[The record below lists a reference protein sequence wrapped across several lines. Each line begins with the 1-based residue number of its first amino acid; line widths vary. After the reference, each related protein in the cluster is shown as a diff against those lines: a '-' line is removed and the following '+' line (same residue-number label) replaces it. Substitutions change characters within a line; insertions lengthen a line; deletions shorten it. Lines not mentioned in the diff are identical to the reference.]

1 MFGRLLRILVGL
13 AVLVAAADIWKPAL
27 IPHGMPV
34 RFGDFE
40 DLRTT
45 AIIALAVIGAAFVIA
60 GLVGAGRKRRASRFA
75 PASAFALPPADEP
88 EGRLLTPSAPATLV
102 TGPATLVLSREPAT
116 CPTREANGPPAP
128 RVEPAPLEETST
140 AAWIPAAM
148 PVLAT
153 APLADADAAADAAAV
168 VEPPPPAPPPIIASG
183 PDRTSFVLATEAGD
197 KFRLEGQMD
206 EAMEHYAHALDLA
219 RINLK
224 LGPNDVQAHADLA
237 AALAN
242 VGDVHDA
249 RGRLEPALTAYEESL
264 VFHRAL
270 AAHSPK
276 DRAAQRGLSISLEK
290 LADTREARGHRS
302 RALDL
307 YRESLPIARKLA
319 AEHPGDAL
327 LGQDLATTQERLAN
341 LEAQMAPV

>member
-1 MFGRLLRILVGL
+1 MFGRLLRIIVGL
-13 AVLVAAADIWKPAL
+13 AVLTAAADIWKPAM
-27 IPHGMPV
+27 IPHGVPV
-34 RFGDFE
+34 RLGDFE

-45 AIIALAVIGAAFVIA
+45 AIVILAVIGAAFVIA
-60 GLVGAGRKRRASRFA
+60 GLVGAGRKRRTSRSA
-75 PASAFALPPADEP
+75 PASAFALPPAEEP
-88 EGRLLTPSAPATLV
+88 QDRPLIPAAPATLV
-102 TGPATLVLSREPAT
+102 TAPATLVLQREPAVSST
-116 CPTREANGPPAP
+116 ADEPPAP

-148 PVLAT
+148 PVLAN
-153 APLADADAAADAAAV
+153 APLAEAA
-168 VEPPPPAPPPIIASG
+168 PPPAPAPPAAAPPAAAPIVAAG
-183 PDRTSFVLATEAGD
+183 PDRTAFVLATEAGD

-224 LGPNDVQAHADLA
+224 LSPNDVQAHADLA
-237 AALAN
+237 AALTN

-249 RGRLEPALTAYEESL
+249 QGRLEPALTAYEESL

-319 AEHPGDAL
+319 ADHPGDVL
-327 LGQDLATTQERLAN
+327 LSQDLATTQERLSD

>member
-1 MFGRLLRILVGL
+1 MFGRLLRIIVGL
-13 AVLVAAADIWKPAL
+13 AVLTAAADIWKPAM
-27 IPHGMPV
+27 IPHGVPV
-34 RFGDFE
+34 RLGDFE

-60 GLVGAGRKRRASRFA
+60 GLVGAGRKRRAGRSA
-75 PASAFALPPADEP
+75 PVSAFALPPADEFEDRP
-88 EGRLLTPSAPATLV
+88 LIPAAPATLV
-102 TGPATLVLSREPAT
+102 TAPATLVLSREPAVSSMAG
-116 CPTREANGPPAP
+116 EPPAP

-148 PVLAT
+148 PVLAN
-153 APLADADAAADAAAV
+153 APLAEAAPA
-168 VEPPPPAPPPIIASG
+168 PAPPASAPPASTPPTSTPIVASG
-183 PDRTSFVLATEAGD
+183 PDRTAFVQATEAGD

-249 RGRLEPALTAYEESL
+249 QGRLEPALTAYEESL

-276 DRAAQRGLSISLEK
+276 DRAAQRGLSLSLEK

-307 YRESLPIARKLA
+307 YRESLPIAQKLA
-319 AEHPGDAL
+319 ADHPGDAL
-327 LGQDLATTQERLAN
+327 LVQDLATTQERLAS

>member
-1 MFGRLLRILVGL
+1 MFGRLLRIIVGL
-13 AVLVAAADIWKPAL
+13 AVLTAAADIWKPAM
-27 IPHGMPV
+27 IPHGVPV
-34 RFGDFE
+34 RLGDFE

-45 AIIALAVIGAAFVIA
+45 AIVILAVIGGAFVIA
-60 GLVGAGRKRRASRFA
+60 GLAGAGRKRRTSRSA
-75 PASAFALPPADEP
+75 PVSAFALPPAEEFED
-88 EGRLLTPSAPATLV
+88 RPSIPAAPATLV
-102 TGPATLVLSREPAT
+102 TAPATLVLSREPAISS
-116 CPTREANGPPAP
+116 PVSEPPAP
-128 RVEPAPLEETST
+128 CVEPAPLEKTSA

-148 PVLAT
+148 PVLT
-153 APLADADAAADAAAV
+153 NAPLAEAAP
-168 VEPPPPAPPPIIASG
+168 PPPPAPAPVVASG
-183 PDRTSFVLATEAGD
+183 PDRTAFVLATEAGD
-197 KFRLEGQMD
+197 KFRLEDQMD

-224 LGPNDVQAHADLA
+224 LSPNDVQAHADLA
-237 AALAN
+237 AALTN

-249 RGRLEPALTAYEESL
+249 QGRLEPALTAYEESL

-307 YRESLPIARKLA
+307 YRESLPIAQKLA

-327 LGQDLATTQERLAN
+327 LGQDLATTQERLSS
-341 LEAQMAPV
+341 LESQMAPA